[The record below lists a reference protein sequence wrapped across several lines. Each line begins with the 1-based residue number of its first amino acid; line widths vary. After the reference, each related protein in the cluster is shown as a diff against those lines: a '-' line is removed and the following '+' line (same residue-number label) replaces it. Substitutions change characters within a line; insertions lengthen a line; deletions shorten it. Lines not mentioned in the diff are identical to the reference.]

1 MILQEHIIKKANS
14 LVKRLNTR
22 NPYEIA
28 DAIGII
34 VMPHPFSKLKGA
46 YKVIQRNRF
55 IFLNSGLEDEMKRI
69 VLWHEIGHDQLHR
82 DYAANSDG
90 LTEFN
95 IFDICKNRMEYEANV
110 FTAQLAHTDSE
121 VLELCY
127 QGYDLEQIAK
137 ALDSDI
143 NLIALKVNNLIAQG
157 YDLHPQEHKN
167 DFLK

>member
-1 MILQEHIIKKANS
+1 MISQEHIIKKANA

-34 VMPHPFSKLKGA
+34 VMPYPFTKLKGA

-55 IFLNSGLEDEMKRI
+55 IFLNSGLEEEMKRI

-82 DYAANSDG
+82 VYAANSDG

-95 IFDICKNRMEYEANV
+95 IFDIRKNRMEYEANV
-110 FTAQLAHTDSE
+110 FAAQLAHSDSE

-127 QGYDLEQIAK
+127 QGYDLEQTAK

-143 NLIALKVNNLIAQG
+143 NLIALKVDNLIAQG
-157 YDLHPQEHKN
+157 YNLHPQEHKN

>member
-1 MILQEHIIKKANS
+1 MISQEYIIKKANA
-14 LVKRLNTR
+14 LAKRLNTR

-28 DAIGII
+28 DTIGII
-34 VMPHPFSKLKGA
+34 VMPYSFIKLKGA

-55 IFLNSGLEDEMKRI
+55 VFLNSGLEEEIKRI

-82 DYAANSDG
+82 AYAANSDG

-95 IFDICKNRMEYEANV
+95 IFDIRKNRMEYEANV
-110 FTAQLAHTDSE
+110 FAAQLAHSDSE

-127 QGYDLEQIAK
+127 QGYDLEQTAK

-143 NLIALKVNNLIAQG
+143 NLIALKVDNLIAQG
-157 YDLHPQEHKN
+157 YNLHPQEHKN